1 MSSTDTPVKRS
12 RELVDQ
18 LKRSQI
24 YRDYEQ
30 AFRDTTG
37 LPLNLRP
44 IEAFD
49 LPHHDD
55 PNENPFCA
63 LMAQSNHTCAACL
76 QLQRK
81 VEEQAQME
89 PKTLK
94 CFAGLCDSA
103 VPIRVGENLV
113 AFLQT
118 GQILLHKPDEEQ
130 FAKTTRQILKWG
142 TDVDL
147 KKLEEAYF
155 QTRVVTKRQYE
166 SIVRL
171 LTIFA
176 QHLATLSNQLAVR
189 EENAESP
196 TISRARAFIS
206 ENHSDDLSLD
216 EVARAVNMSA
226 FYFCKMFKKATGM
239 TFTDYLARVRV
250 EKVKNLLLN
259 PHKRISEAA
268 FEWVSSPCRSS
279 TACFAR
285 SPAKLPRVTATAF
298 TNPRERLAG
307 RGGRDGRRRGV
318 CDAGTRRRTT
328 RFPWPRRAGWPR
340 VRAPFPP
347 CVGPVR
353 ARSSGL
359 AGRAFP
365 QARRPRRSR
374 NKQ

>member
-1 MSSTDTPVKRS
+1 MSSSDTPAKRS
-12 RELVDQ
+12 RELAEQ

-37 LPLNLRP
+37 LPINLRP

-49 LPHHDD
+49 LPHHGD

-63 LMAQSNHTCAACL
+63 LMATTNHTCAACL

-81 VEEQAQME
+81 VEEEAQME

-130 FAKTTRQILKWG
+130 FAKTTRQLLKWG

-147 KKLEEAYF
+147 KSLQEAYF
-155 QTRVVTKRQYE
+155 QTRVVTRKQYD
-166 SIVRL
+166 SILRL
-171 LTIFA
+171 LMIFA
-176 QHLATLSNQLAVR
+176 QHLSTLSNQLAVR

-196 TISRARAFIS
+196 TIARARAFIAD
-206 ENHSDDLSLD
+206 NHTDDLSLD

-268 FEWVSSPCRSS
+268 FEAGFQSLSQFNRVFRKIAGEAP
-279 TACFAR
+279 TAY
-285 SPAKLPRVTATAF
+285 
-298 TNPRERLAG
+298 
-307 RGGRDGRRRGV
+307 RDRIHG
-318 CDAGTRRRTT
+318 D
-328 RFPWPRRAGWPR
+328 
-340 VRAPFPP
+340 
-347 CVGPVR
+347 
-353 ARSSGL
+353 
-359 AGRAFP
+359 
-365 QARRPRRSR
+365 
-374 NKQ
+374 N